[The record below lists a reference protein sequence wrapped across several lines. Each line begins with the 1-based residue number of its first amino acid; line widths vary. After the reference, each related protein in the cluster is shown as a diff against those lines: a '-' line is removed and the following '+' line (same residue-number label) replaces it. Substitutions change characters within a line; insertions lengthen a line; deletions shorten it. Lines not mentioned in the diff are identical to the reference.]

1 MKRISAL
8 AISTLLALSIPAAYA
23 DECVRPDV
31 YGYDYIDCLSEGLAR
46 VEKGEYPNK
55 KFGFID
61 KTGKV
66 VIPLIYDYAWHFS
79 EGLAGVEKNGK
90 RGFVDK
96 TGKVVIPLIYDD
108 AGWFSEGLA
117 EVGKNGKY
125 GFVDKTGKVVVPLIY
140 DYAYHFYNGE
150 AEVSVDDEHF
160 YIDKEGRFLRYAD

>member
-66 VIPLIYDYAWHFS
+66 VIPPIYDLAWHFS

-96 TGKVVIPLIYDD
+96 TGKVVIPLIYDG
-108 AGWFSEGLA
+108 AGSF
-117 EVGKNGKY
+117 N
-125 GFVDKTGKVVVPLIY
+125 D
-140 DYAYHFYNGE
+140 GE
-150 AEVSVDDEHF
+150 AEVRVDDERF

>member
-66 VIPLIYDYAWHFS
+66 VIPPIYDLAWHFS

-96 TGKVVIPLIYDD
+96 TGKVVIPLIYDS
-108 AGWFSEGLA
+108 AYSFSEGLA
-117 EVGKNGKY
+117 VVGKNGKWEFS
-125 GFVDKTGKVVVPLIY
+125 GETGRERMQMI
-140 DYAYHFYNGE
+140 
-150 AEVSVDDEHF
+150 DD
-160 YIDKEGRFLRYAD
+160 AA

>member
-66 VIPLIYDYAWHFS
+66 VIPPIYDLAWHFS

-96 TGKVVIPLIYDD
+96 TGKVVIPLIYD
-108 AGWFSEGLA
+108 
-117 EVGKNGKY
+117 
-125 GFVDKTGKVVVPLIY
+125 
-140 DYAYHFYNGE
+140 YAYHFYNGE
-150 AEVSVDDEHF
+150 AEVSVDDERF